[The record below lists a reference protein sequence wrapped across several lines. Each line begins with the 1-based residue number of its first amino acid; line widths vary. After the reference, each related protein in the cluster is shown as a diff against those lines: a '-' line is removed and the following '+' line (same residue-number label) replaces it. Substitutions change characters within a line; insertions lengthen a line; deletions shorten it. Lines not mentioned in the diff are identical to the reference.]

1 MVTINK
7 TLKPLASIALT
18 GILLVA
24 VSACGGGGGGG
35 GDPTPGV
42 SSVNPPNG
50 ATNVSKTTVV
60 TANFTGSIDAATVD
74 NTTFTLGNS
83 VGDSIAGSVMFDA
96 GMNVATFTPGMDLGV
111 LKTYTG
117 TVSSGVTYSG
127 TTPITQYNWSF
138 TTAEGTWTSA
148 DKVDID
154 TLVAASDPHIARGGN
169 GEAMAVWITTDG
181 FIYGRKYSAGAWGS
195 INQIYFTTY
204 PISDLRVAMDNNG
217 NAMALW
223 TYDGPGA
230 AVDLLG
236 KYYNGTT
243 WDASTSNVGS
253 VNGTIGNTQVA
264 FDATGNAIVVWK
276 QNNDISANRYSSGA
290 WEGDQLIEAGAGVA
304 YTPQLA
310 VFDNG
315 DAIAV
320 WAQAGAS
327 YNEIVSNYYT
337 ANTGWEVSA
346 NPVGNS
352 AAGAVPQVAVDNSGN
367 AFVIWVQGISAPFG
381 LWAAQY
387 DGVSTTWGSL
397 TSLDTD
403 VHNNTV
409 PQIGAD
415 SQGNAIALWRAAP
428 TAGVDRLRYKFFD
441 GTAWGTQDNVDDGVA
456 DSTEP
461 RLAMD
466 PEGHAVVVWRQNDA
480 MNTASA
486 WQNRYRSGSGWV
498 GPQLLESDETY
509 PVSAQSL
516 DIAIDKNGNAAA
528 VWIQSDDV
536 EMIDSVWAVRFE

>member
-7 TLKPLASIALT
+7 KLKPLASVALA

-24 VSACGGGGGGG
+24 LSACGGGGDGGG
-35 GDPTPGV
+35 PTTPGV

-60 TANFTGSIDAATVD
+60 TASFTGSIDAATVD
-74 NTTFTLGNS
+74 DTTFTLG
-83 VGDSIAGSVMFDA
+83 DSAGNDVVGSVMFDS
-96 GMNVATFTPGMDLGV
+96 GMNVATFTPDMDLGV

-117 TVSSGVTYSG
+117 TVSSGITYSG
-127 TTPITQYNWSF
+127 TTAIAQYNWSF
-138 TTAEGTWTSA
+138 TTAEGTWASEE
-148 DKVDID
+148 KVDID
-154 TLVAASDPHIARGGN
+154 TTVVASDPHIARGGD
-169 GEAMAVWITTDG
+169 GEAMAVWVTADG
-181 FIYGRKYSAGAWGS
+181 FIYGRKYSSGAWGS

-204 PISDLRVAMDNNG
+204 PISDLRVAMDDSG
-217 NAMALW
+217 NAMAVW

-236 KYYNGTT
+236 KYYNGIT
-243 WDASTSNVGS
+243 WDALTSNVGS

-264 FDATGNAIVVWK
+264 FDSTGNAIVVWK
-276 QNNDISANRYSSGA
+276 QNADISANRYSSGA

-352 AAGAVPQVAVDNSGN
+352 AAGAVPQVAVDNNGN
-367 AFVIWVQGISAPFG
+367 AFVIWVQGISAPFS

-397 TSLDTD
+397 TSLDND
-403 VHNNTV
+403 VHNNTI
-409 PQIGAD
+409 PQVGAD
-415 SQGNAIALWRAAP
+415 SQGSAIALWRAAP

-456 DSTEP
+456 DSSDP
-461 RLAMD
+461 KLAMD

-480 MNTASA
+480 TNTAST
-486 WQNRYRSGSGWV
+486 WGNRYRSGSGWV

-528 VWIQSDDV
+528 VWIQSDYL
-536 EMIDSVWAVRFE
+536 EGIDSVWVNHFE